1 MPDSD
6 PPTDG
11 PMSLQE
17 FEKRLARGQI
27 TKNTRVRMSNGQEWM
42 LLPSSLRSEAV
53 PTTQVRSLEGLHKRS
68 ASGSVRRLL
77 MALTWVCF
85 LTAFALVLFERFSGW
100 LFRFPESVSPDFTL
114 RLECALLLGLTGL
127 LVRCGGAMLV
137 DLFDLLLATHVS
149 QVDRSENN
157 RGSVVN
163 WSKAP

>member
-1 MPDSD
+1 
-6 PPTDG
+6 
-11 PMSLQE
+11 
-17 FEKRLARGQI
+17 
-27 TKNTRVRMSNGQEWM
+27 
-42 LLPSSLRSEAV
+42 
-53 PTTQVRSLEGLHKRS
+53 
-68 ASGSVRRLL
+68 